1 MGVLDSSYIKA
12 MGVESAGLKKLFL
25 FFQDTLLLN
34 VIFFDMGSLREGES
48 LKPVR
53 NPTIPGYLCPPCSLA
68 PNSPNH
74 YRQRNLALII
84 FKGSGYPRKGIPSI
98 HTNIHMSISNIVA
111 MRVIVSKIIS
121 WWYQP
126 LECCWNSCTS
136 DWMIVDVC
144 TSTYLPAVHR
154 YSRIHWRKKWE

>member
-53 NPTIPGYLCPPCSLA
+53 NPTIPGHLCPPVLLPPIHPIIIVKGTWLSLSSKDRDIQGKEFHQFI
-68 PNSPNH
+68 P
-74 YRQRNLALII
+74 I
-84 FKGSGYPRKGIPSI
+84 FTCPSQ
-98 HTNIHMSISNIVA
+98 NIVT

-121 WWYQP
+121 
-126 LECCWNSCTS
+126 
-136 DWMIVDVC
+136 
-144 TSTYLPAVHR
+144 
-154 YSRIHWRKKWE
+154 